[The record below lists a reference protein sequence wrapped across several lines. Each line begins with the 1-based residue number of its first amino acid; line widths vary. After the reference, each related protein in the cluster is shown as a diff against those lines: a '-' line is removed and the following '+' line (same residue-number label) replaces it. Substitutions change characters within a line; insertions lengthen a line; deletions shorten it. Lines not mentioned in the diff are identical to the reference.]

1 MASFAFLPLATVVQA
16 KAEPV
21 LANPAP
27 LGLMAFGMTT
37 VLLNLANAGK
47 IPLDSPILTMGLFYG
62 GAAQIIAG
70 AMEFRKGNTFGMT
83 AFLSYGLFWETFAVI
98 VLFKIMG
105 LVSFTPSTSLAAYL
119 FMWGL
124 FTLLMFVGTL
134 KLNGSLMFVFGS
146 LFILFFL
153 LAAGNG
159 WNNSSVTT
167 FAGYEG
173 IICGL
178 SAMYASIAQVLNEV
192 YGRVMLPIFPVKPRS

>member
-1 MASFAFLPLATVVQA
+1 LASAIQV
-16 KAEPV
+16 KAETA

-27 LGLMAFGMTT
+27 LGLMGFGITT
-37 VLLNLANAGK
+37 VLLNLWNAGA

-62 GAAQIIAG
+62 GVAQIIAG
-70 AMEFRKGNTFGMT
+70 SLEFRKGNTFGMT
-83 AFLSYGLFWETFAVI
+83 AFLSYGLFWESFAVI

-105 LVSFTPSTSLAAYL
+105 LVSFTPSSSLAAYL
-119 FMWGL
+119 FMWGV

-134 KLNGSLMFVFGS
+134 KLNGALMFVFGS

-153 LAAGNG
+153 LAAGNA

-178 SAMYASIAQVLNEV
+178 SAMYTSIAQLLNEV
-192 YGRVMLPIFPVKPRS
+192 YGRIVLPIFPVKP